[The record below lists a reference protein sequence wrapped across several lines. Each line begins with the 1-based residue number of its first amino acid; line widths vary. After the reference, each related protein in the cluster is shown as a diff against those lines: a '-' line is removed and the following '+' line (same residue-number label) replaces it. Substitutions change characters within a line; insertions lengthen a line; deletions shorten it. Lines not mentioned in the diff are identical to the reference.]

1 MALQV
6 AKPDQKLTTDNPEN
20 PIKSI
25 VKSVDERLQELNG
38 ILGTAVS
45 AVDGSFNSREVFNKF
60 KNDVA
65 KKYGIDSALSTI
77 NETMGLVKS
86 FELALKGIPNDG
98 SPKANYSQ
106 ITKVGKYQY
115 PSDLGGIYLQISLKE
130 WKKLSAF
137 GTNKMDTKTT
147 IALPLPKN
155 LVESHEVRYKQATL
169 GAVVGG
175 MKQRAL
181 GAATGDTTDYQ
192 KRLSVS
198 IGSALTEAAIRE
210 AEGAISKLGGV
221 LPLGGDALASIGTT
235 TSNIMSEIKGA
246 LDDASEQALG
256 LAYNPNL
263 TLVLGGPTLRQHS
276 FSWLLSAKNYAE
288 SKVIKDIVNEL
299 RKAMLPSSVDGF
311 MYKYPNYALIR
322 IHPKNDFLYKFK
334 PCVITGLSVN
344 YAGAGYPSFMPGK
357 ETGNHPPTFVELS
370 ISFQEVE
377 TIIREN
383 IESGDEFLSNAKVEG
398 STVGVFDSFPESV
411 IKIADLTLD
420 SSIRSA
426 VGTSLEAAQSV
437 GGRVENFIK
446 ETFSG
451 SGTPPGGPPPG
462 GGTPGGG

>member
-45 AVDGSFNSREVFNKF
+45 AVDGSFNSREEFNKF

-137 GTNKMDTKTT
+137 GKNTMDTKTT

-155 LVESHEVRYKQATL
+155 LVESHNVGYKQTSL
-169 GAVVGG
+169 GSVVGG
-175 MKQRAL
+175 MKQGAL
-181 GAATGDTTDYQ
+181 GAATGQTDDYQ
-192 KRLSVS
+192 KRLTVS

-210 AEGAISKLGGV
+210 AEGAATKLAGAM
-221 LPLGGDALASIGTT
+221 PIGGDALASIATT
-235 TSNIMSEIKGA
+235 TANIATEIKNA
-246 LDDASEQALG
+246 LDNATEQALG

-263 TLVLGGPTLRQHS
+263 TLVLGGPTLRQHN
-276 FSWLLSAKNYAE
+276 FTWLLSAKNYAE

-334 PCVITGLSVN
+334 PCVIAGLTVN
-344 YAGAGYPSFMPGK
+344 YAGAGYPSFMPGQ

-370 ISFQEVE
+370 IIFQEVE

-383 IESGDEFLSNAKVEG
+383 IESGDEFLSNAKTEG
-398 STVGVFDSFPESV
+398 STVGVFDSFPESI
-411 IKIADLTLD
+411 IKIADFGLD
-420 SSIRSA
+420 TGINSA
-426 VGTSLEAAQSV
+426 VDLTFDAAKSV
-437 GGRVENFIK
+437 GSRIGKITDNAAIRLNPP
-446 ETFSG
+446 
-451 SGTPPGGPPPG
+451 TPPA